1 MKCVIKK
8 ILMCIMWIACKVYPY
23 SLSERLRGYRDIL
36 YTMWVGKFIG
46 HIGKHT
52 LISYPCNIQDGSK
65 KIVIGEGT
73 IIYSNC
79 IIECWERYIDQHFSP
94 SLKIGNNCRIGEYTH
109 ITAINRIEIGD
120 GLLTG
125 RFVIITDHSHGDL
138 SEKDLDIPPA
148 IRKLKSKGKIVIGNN
163 VWLGDKVSVLSGV
176 HIGDNVIV
184 GANSVVTKSVP
195 SNCVVAGVPAKIVK
209 QLDS

>member
-1 MKCVIKK
+1 MKCVIKT
-8 ILMCIMWIACKVYPY
+8 ILECLMWIASKVYPY
-23 SLSERLRGYRDIL
+23 SLSGRLHGYRDVL
-36 YTMWVGKFIG
+36 YTMWIKKFVGQ
-46 HIGKHT
+46 IGKNT
-52 LISYPCNIQDGSK
+52 IISYPCKFQDGSK
-65 KIVIGEGT
+65 NIVIGEGT
-73 IIYSNC
+73 NIYSNC

-109 ITAINRIEIGD
+109 ITAINKIEIGD

-125 RFVIITDHSHGDL
+125 RFVIVTDHSHGDI
-138 SEKDLDIPPA
+138 SEYDADIPPA
-148 IRKLKSKGKIVIGNN
+148 SRKLKSKGDVVIGNN

-195 SNCVVAGVPAKIVK
+195 SNCVVAGVPAKIIK